1 MPPYSQP
8 QSVLKFLSPRQIFK
22 SKLLPNSH
30 FKHPR
35 NQEII
40 RMEENGGQNNCIEQ
54 ISSPHEAIF
63 FVLTYLP
70 LFELLAMSQ
79 VCRSLRDAINKDIL
93 PWMQLLVDR
102 PLNFRISDDILMN
115 TALKAKGRLQVL
127 ALMNCVKITD
137 EGLLRV
143 VVQNSC
149 ISKLHVPSCTSLSAE
164 GIITAVKFLTQTNSN
179 LNSFRI
185 NGIYGIKK
193 QELKTLQEL
202 ISPNLK
208 SQTNQS
214 KIFYH
219 KKLPTLLHQETYHS
233 IDVEVCPI
241 CDEVRMVF
249 DCPRVCGKKCRGC
262 DVCIPRCKECGVCF
276 NGIDELEEAACVDS
290 LCLDCWLKLPK
301 CSFCNKPYC
310 NEHADLQLRLAGSEG
325 FVCDS
330 CHSNYI
336 L

>member
-1 MPPYSQP
+1 MHITPS
-8 QSVLKFLSPRQIFK
+8 LFLQ
-22 SKLLPNSH
+22 
-30 FKHPR
+30 
-35 NQEII
+35 
-40 RMEENGGQNNCIEQ
+40 
-54 ISSPHEAIF
+54 
-63 FVLTYLP
+63 
-70 LFELLAMSQ
+70 
-79 VCRSLRDAINKDIL
+79 
-93 PWMQLLVDR
+93 
-102 PLNFRISDDILMN
+102 
-115 TALKAKGRLQVL
+115 
-127 ALMNCVKITD
+127 
-137 EGLLRV
+137 
-143 VVQNSC
+143 
-149 ISKLHVPSCTSLSAE
+149 LHVPSCTSLSAE

-179 LNSFRI
+179 LNSLRI

-193 QELKTLQEL
+193 QELETLQEL
-202 ISPNLK
+202 INPNLK
-208 SQTNQS
+208 SQPNQS

-219 KKLPTLLHQETYHS
+219 KKLPTLWHQETYHS

-249 DCPRVCGKKCRGC
+249 DCPQVCGKKCRGC

-310 NEHADLQLRLAGSEG
+310 NEHADLQLSLAGSEG